1 MIKKEEI
8 KNIIQLAR
16 LAMSDKEEELV
27 EKNLSNILNY
37 IGQIQSLDIGSI
49 KTDNVSR
56 KNIVREDIAIPH
68 NGDLISY
75 FKQKEGRLLK
85 VKKII

>member
-16 LAMSDKEEELV
+16 LAMSDKEEALV

-68 NGDLISY
+68 NRDLISY